1 MLKKKEEEGDLEKM
15 PPVHL
20 DQMLRFCGAQ
30 TLVTGQSSVF
40 MNGVLAAVEGDK
52 DTHGNGG
59 DLIQQYGAGNII
71 IEGKKLIV
79 AMGDRAAPDTQG
91 LVQHPFSPTDPA
103 QGSPNIFAYDG
114 KAGGGLG
121 NILGG
126 NLNIGELVSINGQI
140 VGQVKNFINIGNGQ
154 ASAILQNM
162 GTQTPQSGQTL
173 VGQDSGNSLTLI
185 NFERSS
191 AYDRAN
197 TSVDYTEVMIVAV
210 TDDAGV
216 IAVDQH
222 FTGKPSQDYN
232 SNYVVTTG

>member
-1 MLKKKEEEGDLEKM
+1 
-15 PPVHL
+15 
-20 DQMLRFCGAQ
+20 
-30 TLVTGQSSVF
+30 

-59 DLIQQYGAGNII
+59 DLIQQYGPGNII

-79 AMGDRAAPDTQG
+79 AMGDRALPDTQG
-91 LVQHPFSPTDPA
+91 TIQHPFSPTDPA
-103 QGSPNIFAYDG
+103 QGSPNIFAYG
-114 KAGGGLG
+114 GRAGGGLG

-126 NLNIGELVSINGQI
+126 NLNIG
-140 VGQVKNFINIGNGQ
+140 NGQ
-154 ASAILQNM
+154 ASAVLQNM
-162 GTQTPQSGQTL
+162 GTSTPQAGQTL
-173 VGQDSGNSLTLI
+173 VGQDSGNSLTLT
-185 NFERSS
+185 NFERSN
-191 AYDRAN
+191 AYDHAN

-232 SNYVVTTG
+232 SDYVVTSE